1 MTEKL
6 FYQDSHRSTFTAIVQ
21 EVRPSGNGYEIILD
35 RTAFFP
41 EGGGQSSDTGS
52 LGGVS
57 VSDVQEIDGKIIHYT
72 DGPLVEGTEVEGC
85 IDWTERFRKCSSIP
99 GNILFRG

>member
-35 RTAFFP
+35 RTAFSRKAVGKAQIP
-41 EGGGQSSDTGS
+41 E
-52 LGGVS
+52 VS
-57 VSDVQEIDGKIIHYT
+57 
-72 DGPLVEGTEVEGC
+72 EV
-85 IDWTERFRKCSSIP
+85 FQ
-99 GNILFRG
+99 

>member
-41 EGGGQSSDTGS
+41 EGGGQSSRLWEN

-57 VSDVQEIDGKIIHYT
+57 AEMQ
-72 DGPLVEGTEVEGC
+72 
-85 IDWTERFRKCSSIP
+85 R
-99 GNILFRG
+99 